1 MFSKIRRRCTYAN
14 VAATLAL
21 VFAMSSGA
29 YAAGRYV
36 ITSAKQVKPSV
47 LAQLKGRTGADG
59 APGATGA
66 VGPAGAVGPQGA
78 KGETGPGGAEGKEGK
93 AGGEGKAGVSVT
105 GKEVAKGGCSNKEG
119 GSEFTAGSTKTF
131 ACNGKEGSP
140 WAAGGTLPKG
150 SEEKGVWTDF
160 GSKEGEVRREAI
172 SFEIPLKTRPQVEF
186 VAGAATANCPG
197 SAESP
202 TAKEGYLCVYDVLAT
217 TFPEMVSVKASFV
230 ANDGFEDGSAA
241 GTTGTQATWTT
252 EFSTAFKET
261 GETGAFDRGTWAV
274 TGD

>member
-1 MFSKIRRRCTYAN
+1 MLSKIRRRCTYAN
-14 VAATLAL
+14 VTATLAL

-29 YAAGRYV
+29 YAASRYV

-47 LAQLKGRTGADG
+47 LAQLKGKTGANG

-78 KGETGPGGAEGKEGK
+78 KGETGPAGAEGK
-93 AGGEGKAGVSVT
+93 AGGEGKEGKAGVSVT
-105 GKEVAKGGCSNKEG
+105 GKEVAKGGCTNKEG

-172 SFEIPLKTRPQVEF
+172 SFEIPLKTKPQVEF

-197 SAESP
+197 SAGNP
-202 TAKEGYLCVYDVLAT
+202 TAKEGFLCVYDVLAAL
-217 TFPEMVSVKASFV
+217 PEFVSVKASFAANEGV
-230 ANDGFEDGSAA
+230 AESAAA
-241 GTTGTQATWTT
+241 GTIGTEATWTT